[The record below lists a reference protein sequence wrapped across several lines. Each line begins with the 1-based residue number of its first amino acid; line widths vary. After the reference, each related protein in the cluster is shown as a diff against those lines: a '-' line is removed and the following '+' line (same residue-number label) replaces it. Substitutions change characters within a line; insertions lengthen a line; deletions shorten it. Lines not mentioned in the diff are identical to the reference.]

1 MLDRLNLSTNPF
13 RNRTLPYLIA
23 AAILLVAVVGAL
35 FGVAQYRESTRMNE
49 VVRAEIDTMGRQ
61 VRELNEKGDKVRQ
74 SMTPA
79 QERLMIA
86 AHTLVAHKDF
96 SWSRLLSDLE
106 TVIPGSVSASR
117 INVENVYRDGEQL
130 RAELDFSVLAQD
142 YKGVL
147 EMIRRMN
154 ETGIFRASLRGQ
166 DLQKNE
172 RFTYSEFTLKL
183 IYSPRAGYAP
193 ATAGDVARNGTE
205 GGGN

>member
-1 MLDRLNLSTNPF
+1 MLDRLNLATNPF

-23 AAILLVAVVGAL
+23 AAVVVAAFVVAIY
-35 FGVAQYRESTRMNE
+35 GVSRYQSATETNK
-49 VVRAEIDTMGRQ
+49 VVKAEIDDLGKR
-61 VRELNEKGDKVRQ
+61 VRDLNEKGDRVRQ

-86 AHTLVAHKDF
+86 AHSLVAHKDF

-106 TVIPGSVSASR
+106 TVLPGSVSASR
-117 INVENVYRDGEQL
+117 INVENVYREGEQL
-130 RAELDFSVLAQD
+130 RAELDLSVLARD
-142 YKGVL
+142 YRGVL

-183 IYSPRAGYAP
+183 VYSPRAGYAP
-193 ATAGDVARNGTE
+193 AAPADIAQNSAE
-205 GGGN
+205 GGAQ

>member
-1 MLDRLNLSTNPF
+1 MLDRLNLATNPF

-23 AAILLVAVVGAL
+23 AAVVVTAFVVAL
-35 FGVAQYRESTRMNE
+35 YGVAQYRSATETNK
-49 VVRAEIDTMGRQ
+49 VVKSEIDELGKR
-61 VRELNEKGDKVRQ
+61 VRDLNEKGDKVRQ

-86 AHTLVAHKDF
+86 AHSLVAHKDF

-106 TVIPGSVSASR
+106 TVLPGSVSASR
-117 INVENVYRDGEQL
+117 INVENVYREGEQL
-130 RAELDFSVLAQD
+130 RAELDLSVLARD
-142 YKGVL
+142 YRGVL

-183 IYSPRAGYAP
+183 VYSPRAGYAP
-193 ATAGDVARNGTE
+193 ASPADVAQNNAE
-205 GGGN
+205 GGAR